1 MGDYCGQCFYGED
14 VPSASAQHS
23 ILYSCVEIEGEGQME
38 AVWFMARDDHALG
51 SLEMGNWLDL
61 ILPETEAVFPM
72 DRLTRLALPRPTE
85 ECIFRI
91 D

>member
-1 MGDYCGQCFYGED
+1 
-14 VPSASAQHS
+14 
-23 ILYSCVEIEGEGQME
+23 ME